1 MKKFY
6 LILTVVVSLSLTSC
20 FSFREYPVE
29 YDYNYLGDFKN
40 YPTFSFISKNQ
51 DDLGLSKEIV
61 EATVKNY
68 MEVLGYKYD
77 DDNPTFRINY
87 FYMSDTLS
95 YKGYEQPEMLSF
107 VKIRD
112 DKDKKKE
119 EYKEKKHS
127 MNSGTFVISFIEQE
141 NYSMIW
147 QGYTTDLY
155 KEDIQSDPRK
165 TRVAVLS
172 ILKNYVYLPDLN

>member
-1 MKKFY
+1 MKNRY
-6 LILTVVVSLSLTSC
+6 LVHLLIIGLSLTSC

-40 YPTFSFISKNQ
+40 YTTFSFISKNQ
-51 DDLGLSKEIV
+51 EELDLSKDLV
-61 EATVKNY
+61 EATVTNY

-77 DDNPTFRINY
+77 NNNPSFRINY
-87 FYMSDTLS
+87 FYIPDTLS
-95 YKGYEQPEMLSF
+95 YKGYQQPEMLGF

-112 DKDKKKE
+112 DKEKKKE

-155 KEDIQSDPRK
+155 REDIQSDPRK

>member
-1 MKKFY
+1 MNKFY
-6 LILTVVVSLSLTSC
+6 LPILLISSLLFSSC
-20 FSFREYPVE
+20 FAFREYPVE
-29 YDYNYLGDFKN
+29 YDYSYRGNFEN
-40 YPTFSFISKNQ
+40 YPTFSFISKVEDENGVSQ
-51 DDLGLSKEIV
+51 EVV

-68 MEVLGYKYD
+68 MEVLGYRYD
-77 DDNPTFRINY
+77 DVNPAFRINY
-87 FYMSDTLS
+87 FYTGDSLS
-95 YKGYEQPEMLSF
+95 YKGYEQPQMLSF
-107 VKIRD
+107 IRIS
-112 DKDKKKE
+112 DKKKKQE
-119 EYKEKKHS
+119 NYREKKHK

-155 KEDIQSDPRK
+155 KEDIKSDPRK